1 MIVGTCEKCPDPVRT
16 RKIGGG
22 GRKAYRPYT
31 MATPSRSDGS
41 QRPKHFWSP
50 GGPGLSLLRGGI
62 RIAATMT
69 ILSEIFDHNRTFIER
84 KEYEAFR
91 TDQFPNKKLVVLT
104 CMDTRLV
111 ELLPRAM
118 GFRNGDVK
126 LVKNAGAIVSH
137 PFGSVMRSI
146 LLAIYMLHAE
156 EVVVVGHTG
165 CGMMGLSCDRV
176 LDKARERGVSE
187 DVMSTLRHSGI
198 DLKKW
203 FTGFETVED
212 GVRESVGVI
221 RNHPL
226 LPREVPVHG
235 MLMDSESGGLKLIV
249 EGYGKGR

>member
-1 MIVGTCEKCPDPVRT
+1 
-16 RKIGGG
+16 
-22 GRKAYRPYT
+22 
-31 MATPSRSDGS
+31 
-41 QRPKHFWSP
+41 
-50 GGPGLSLLRGGI
+50 
-62 RIAATMT
+62 MT
-69 ILSEIFDHNRTFIER
+69 IISEIFTHNRSFIAR

-146 LLAIYMLHAE
+146 LVAIYELNAE
-156 EVVVVGHTG
+156 EVAVVGHTG
-165 CGMMGLSCDRV
+165 CGMTALSCDQI
-176 LDKARERGVSE
+176 LDKARARGVSE
-187 DVMSTLRHSGI
+187 DVLATLRHSGI
-198 DLKKW
+198 DLKQW
-203 FTGFETVED
+203 LTGFDSVEA

-226 LPREVPVHG
+226 LPNDVAVHG
-235 MLMDSESGGLKLIV
+235 MLMDSDTGALNLIV
-249 EGYGKGR
+249 EGYQKLNAKRAAP